1 MRYDSGTG
9 SADFVFFEVCG
20 FSRREF
26 LKAADLQKAQ
36 VCATPST
43 VDALRFRRK
52 RWRVVETAKR
62 IEEIRTAMKSQET
75 EVGMLFKDQ
84 VALITGASSGIGRAT
99 AEAMAREG
107 ARVGVNY
114 CKNQAGAEQAAETIR
129 KAGGEALIIGADV
142 TRNADVLSMVEAV
155 RKEWGRI
162 DILVNN
168 AGDLLG
174 RHTLANMTEEYWDL
188 IMALNLKSAFLC
200 VKAVWEEMVARKSG
214 CIVNVSSIAGRNGGG
229 PGAAAYAAAKA
240 GLLTYTKSLAKE
252 LAPHGVRVNGI
263 APGVIATPFHER
275 YSPAEVMQRLVALIP
290 LGRAGTSEEIADV
303 IVFLASPAAR
313 YLTGE
318 TIEVNGGMLM
328 D

>member
-1 MRYDSGTG
+1 
-9 SADFVFFEVCG
+9 
-20 FSRREF
+20 
-26 LKAADLQKAQ
+26 
-36 VCATPST
+36 
-43 VDALRFRRK
+43 
-52 RWRVVETAKR
+52 
-62 IEEIRTAMKSQET
+62 
-75 EVGMLFKDQ
+75 MLLKDQ

-99 AEAMAREG
+99 AEAMGRQG

-114 CKNQAGAEQAAETIR
+114 CKNQVGAEQAAETIR
-129 KAGGEALIIGADV
+129 KAGSEALVLRADV
-142 TRNADVLSMVEAV
+142 TRNADVLAMVEAV

-168 AGDLLG
+168 AGDLLA

-229 PGAAAYAAAKA
+229 PGVAAYAAAKG

-263 APGVIATPFHER
+263 APGVIATPYHER

-313 YLTGE
+313 YITGE

>member
-1 MRYDSGTG
+1 
-9 SADFVFFEVCG
+9 
-20 FSRREF
+20 
-26 LKAADLQKAQ
+26 
-36 VCATPST
+36 
-43 VDALRFRRK
+43 
-52 RWRVVETAKR
+52 
-62 IEEIRTAMKSQET
+62 
-75 EVGMLFKDQ
+75 MLFRDQ

-114 CKNQAGAEQAAETIR
+114 CKNQGGAEQTAESIR
-129 KAGGEALIIGADV
+129 KAGGEALVLRADV
-142 TRNADVLSMVEAV
+142 THAAEVRAMVDAV

-168 AGDLLG
+168 AGDLLA
-174 RHTLANMTEEYWDL
+174 RRSLTDMTEEYWDQ
-188 IMALNLKSAFLC
+188 IMALNLKSVFLC
-200 VKAVWEEMVARKSG
+200 VRAVWQEMAERKTG

-229 PGAAAYAAAKA
+229 PGAAAYAAAKG
-240 GLLTYTKSLAKE
+240 GLLTYTKGLAKE

-263 APGVIATPFHER
+263 APGVIATPYHER
-275 YSPAEVMQRLVALIP
+275 YSPGEVFQRFIASIP

-313 YLTGE
+313 YITGE

>member
-1 MRYDSGTG
+1 
-9 SADFVFFEVCG
+9 
-20 FSRREF
+20 
-26 LKAADLQKAQ
+26 
-36 VCATPST
+36 
-43 VDALRFRRK
+43 
-52 RWRVVETAKR
+52 
-62 IEEIRTAMKSQET
+62 
-75 EVGMLFKDQ
+75 MLFKDQ

-99 AEAMAREG
+99 AEAMGRQG

-114 CKNQAGAEQAAETIR
+114 CKNQVGAEQAAETIR
-129 KAGGEALIIGADV
+129 KAGSEALVLRADV
-142 TRNADVLSMVEAV
+142 TRDAHVLAMVEAL

-229 PGAAAYAAAKA
+229 PGAAAYSAAKG

-313 YLTGE
+313 YITGE

>member
-1 MRYDSGTG
+1 
-9 SADFVFFEVCG
+9 
-20 FSRREF
+20 
-26 LKAADLQKAQ
+26 
-36 VCATPST
+36 
-43 VDALRFRRK
+43 
-52 RWRVVETAKR
+52 
-62 IEEIRTAMKSQET
+62 
-75 EVGMLFKDQ
+75 MLFKDQ
-84 VALITGASSGIGRAT
+84 VVLITGASSGIGRAT

-142 TRNADVLSMVEAV
+142 TRHADVLAMVEAV

-168 AGDLLG
+168 AGDLLA

-229 PGAAAYAAAKA
+229 PGVAAYAAAKG

-290 LGRAGTSEEIADV
+290 LGRAGASEEIADV

-313 YLTGE
+313 YITGE

>member
-1 MRYDSGTG
+1 M
-9 SADFVFFEVCG
+9 
-20 FSRREF
+20 
-26 LKAADLQKAQ
+26 
-36 VCATPST
+36 
-43 VDALRFRRK
+43 
-52 RWRVVETAKR
+52 
-62 IEEIRTAMKSQET
+62 
-75 EVGMLFKDQ
+75 
-84 VALITGASSGIGRAT
+84 GRQ
-99 AEAMAREG
+99 G

-114 CKNQAGAEQAAETIR
+114 CKNQVGAEQAAETIR
-129 KAGGEALIIGADV
+129 KAGSEALVLRADV
-142 TRNADVLSMVEAV
+142 TRNADVLAMAEAV

-168 AGDLLG
+168 AGDLLA

-229 PGAAAYAAAKA
+229 PGVAAYAAAKG

-263 APGVIATPFHER
+263 APGVIATPYHER

-313 YLTGE
+313 YITGE